1 MIVLSKPQPSLY
13 PWEPRTRLLTLH
25 IMKRRITRFS
35 VLFAFL
41 VCPQADAATAAP
53 GDHDTSFGS
62 LGYMTTSIGTS
73 DDTSQSIAI
82 QTDGKIVVAGSAYKA
97 GTGHDFA
104 LVRYSQDGFLD
115 STFGV
120 GGKVTTDFGGS
131 TDSDSGTSVAIQ
143 TDGRIVVAGSAQGG
157 GIGIAR
163 YNSDGSLDNTF
174 SGDGRVFLW
183 EGLYSGANCL
193 KLQDDGKIV
202 VVGDSNSGD
211 FTVVRYNTNGT
222 LDTSFSGDGKLTT
235 DFGGGSDTTT
245 HVALQSNGKILVA
258 GFTDP
263 GPLSD
268 YVLALA
274 RYNEDGTLDGT
285 FSGDG
290 KVTTAIGNAGDIAH
304 SMSIQ
309 SDGKILLA
317 GFSTQASIDF
327 ALVRYNED
335 GSLDTAFGIGGIV
348 TTDLGFGSDD
358 RGQSVVVQHDGK
370 IVVSGFSAT
379 STFTPNWD
387 FALVRYNGDGTLDS
401 TFSGDGKL
409 TLPVGA
415 GDDRSHCAALQIDGK
430 IVVAGYS
437 FNGTNKDI
445 ALARFW
451 AFPPLESWRLRYF
464 GITTN
469 TGNAANTFDFDQD
482 GQTNLLE
489 YGLRSTP
496 TSGLNDSLHT
506 FVLERVGVLD
516 YPTATI
522 TKPFGEE
529 GLVYSME
536 VSGNLS
542 QWDSGSGFTTVLID
556 NATTFKIRD
565 NAFVT
570 AGNPRFV
577 RLKVAKP

>member
-1 MIVLSKPQPSLY
+1 MNH
-13 PWEPRTRLLTLH
+13 TLFGA
-25 IMKRRITRFS
+25 ILFS
-35 VLFAFL
+35 IAHSTEGL
-41 VCPQADAATAAP
+41 AATAAP

-62 LGYMTTSIGTS
+62 LGYITTSIGTS

-163 YNSDGSLDNTF
+163 YNSDGGLDSTF

-222 LDTSFSGDGKLTT
+222 LDTGFSGDGKLTT
-235 DFGGGSDTTT
+235 DFGGGLDTTT

-263 GPLSD
+263 PGSPFSD
-268 YVLALA
+268 YVFALA
-274 RYNEDGTLDGT
+274 RYTEAGVLDTT

-290 KVTTAIGNAGDIAH
+290 KVTTAIGSGSEVGDVAY
-304 SMSIQ
+304 SMAVQ

-317 GFSTQASIDF
+317 GFSRQSTTDFDF

-335 GSLDTAFGIGGIV
+335 GSLDTSFGTGGIV
-348 TTDLGFGSDD
+348 TTDLGTGTND
-358 RGQSVVVQHDGK
+358 RGQSVSVQHDGK
-370 IVVSGFSAT
+370 IVVSGFSAA
-379 STFTPNWD
+379 SAFTTNYD
-387 FALVRYNGDGTLDS
+387 FALVRYNADGTLDS

-469 TGNAANTFDFDQD
+469 TGNAADTFDFDQD

-496 TSGLNDSLHT
+496 TSGINDSLHT
-506 FVLERVGVLD
+506 IVLERVGVLD
-516 YPTATI
+516 YLTATI

-542 QWDSGSGFTTVLID
+542 QWDSDPGFTTVLVD
-556 NATTFKIRD
+556 NAATFKIRD
-565 NAFVT
+565 DMFLTV
-570 AGNPRFV
+570 GGRRFARIIV
-577 RLKVAKP
+577 SRP

>member
-1 MIVLSKPQPSLY
+1 
-13 PWEPRTRLLTLH
+13 
-25 IMKRRITRFS
+25 MKRRITRFS

>member
-1 MIVLSKPQPSLY
+1 MNH
-13 PWEPRTRLLTLH
+13 TLFGA
-25 IMKRRITRFS
+25 ILFS
-35 VLFAFL
+35 IAHSTEGL
-41 VCPQADAATAAP
+41 AATAAP

-62 LGYMTTSIGTS
+62 LGYITTSIGTS

-97 GTGHDFA
+97 GTDHDFA

-131 TDSDSGTSVAIQ
+131 TKTDMGASVAIQ
-143 TDGRIVVAGSAQGG
+143 ADGKIVVAGSAQGG

-163 YNSDGSLDNTF
+163 YNVDGSLDTTF
-174 SGDGRVFLW
+174 SGDGKVVLW
-183 EGLYSGANCL
+183 ESLYAGANSV
-193 KLQDDGKIV
+193 KLQGDGKIV
-202 VVGDSNSGD
+202 VAGDSVFGD
-211 FTVVRYNTNGT
+211 FTVVRFNANGT

-235 DFGGGSDTTT
+235 DFGGVSDTAT

-268 YVLALA
+268 YVFALA

-290 KVTTAIGNAGDIAH
+290 KVTTAIGNAGDLAH

-317 GFSTQASIDF
+317 GFSTQASMDF

-335 GSLDTAFGIGGIV
+335 GGLDTAFGIGGIV
-348 TTDLGFGSDD
+348 TTDLGVSSDD

-401 TFSGDGKL
+401 TFSGDGKT

-415 GDDRSHCAALQIDGK
+415 SDDRSHCAALQIDGK
-430 IVVAGYS
+430 IVVTGYS

-464 GITTN
+464 GITPN

-496 TSGLNDSLHT
+496 TSGVNDSLHT
-506 FVLERVGVLD
+506 IVLERVGVLD
-516 YPTATI
+516 YLTATI

-542 QWDSGSGFTTVLID
+542 QWDSGPGFTTVLVD
-556 NATTFKIRD
+556 NAATFKIRD
-565 NAFVT
+565 DMFLTV
-570 AGNPRFV
+570 GGRRFARIIV
-577 RLKVAKP
+577 SRP